1 MAIDKQQVR
10 KHFNRH
16 AHEYDRYAV
25 VQERMT
31 ERLCEHLLAHL
42 QTVGV
47 AVQSVRSILEIGCGT
62 GRLSERLLRL
72 FPEAKLTALDL
83 CENMVAQAEQRLA
96 DASLHGRAIEWIVA
110 DGEQWPLALGAQP
123 TSASPFDLIVSN
135 ATFQWFNNPEETLLA
150 YVRMLSDDGVL
161 AFSTFLPGT
170 FAELHES
177 FACTFAKRG
186 QAPKQYGQSFVTGE
200 QWRRLMAAC
209 TRDST
214 WQQTTYELFYDSVWT
229 FLDHVRRI
237 GAGNA
242 VTESEEEGR
251 YPGKQLLR
259 EMATAYERCYGEL
272 DEQGRLRVKV
282 SYEVGYAILRG
293 GTSA

>member
-25 VQERMT
+25 VQERMA
-31 ERLCEHLLAHL
+31 EQLCAHM
-42 QTVGV
+42 QTTGL

-83 CENMVAQAEQRLA
+83 CENMIAEAQQRLVGAQAA
-96 DASLHGRAIEWIVA
+96 GRTIEWMVA
-110 DGEQWPLALGAQP
+110 DGEQWPLALGAQAA
-123 TSASPFDLIVSN
+123 SAGPFDLIVSN
-135 ATFQWFNNPEETLLA
+135 ATFQWFNRPEQTLQA
-150 YVRMLSDDGVL
+150 YIRLLSDDGVL

-170 FAELHES
+170 FAELHDS
-177 FACTFAKRG
+177 FARAFTARG
-186 QAPKQYGQSFVTGE
+186 EAQRKFGLSFVAGE
-200 QWRRLMAAC
+200 QWRHLLAIDARTSEWREAN
-209 TRDST
+209 
-214 WQQTTYELFYDSVWT
+214 EVLFYDSVWT

-242 VTESEEEGR
+242 VTESDGKAR

-259 EMATAYERCYGEL
+259 EMVTAYERCYGEM

-282 SYEVGYAILRG
+282 SYEVGYGILRG
-293 GTSA
+293 GSSA